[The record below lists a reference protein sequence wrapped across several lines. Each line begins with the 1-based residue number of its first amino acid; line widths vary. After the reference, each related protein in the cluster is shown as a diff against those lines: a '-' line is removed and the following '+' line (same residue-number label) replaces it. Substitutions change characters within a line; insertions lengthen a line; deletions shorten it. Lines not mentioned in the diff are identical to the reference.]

1 MIVYPIHSALVGQ
14 RLVVVD
20 VEGNGRQPPEIVELA
35 AVTITD
41 STVSEPTSWLVKPE
55 RPITALVTR
64 KVHGISNTHVA
75 DAPAFTEIHDQVAAL
90 LAGGWLVAHN
100 ARVEVELL
108 ARQLAGFAP
117 TGVLDTLR
125 LARALWPGRDSYGL
139 DALIRQERLDL
150 SAVAKSRR
158 HRAAY
163 DAYATA
169 LLLLLRLLAAAPP
182 TVASVRH
189 LAALVPF
196 PPPASTAK
204 EADQA
209 GGQAQQ
215 PSLWTPPGQ

>member
-1 MIVYPIHSALVGQ
+1 MSIPATHPALVGEH
-14 RLVVVD
+14 LVVVD
-20 VEGNGRQPPEIVELA
+20 VEGNGQQPPEIVELA

-41 STVSEPTSWLVKPE
+41 SMVSEPVSWLVKPS

-75 DAPAFTEIHDQVAAL
+75 DAPAFTEIGHQVAVL
-90 LAGGWLVAHN
+90 LGGAWLVAHN

-108 ARQLAGFAP
+108 ARQLPGFSPAG
-117 TGVLDTLR
+117 VVDTLG
-125 LARALWPGRDSYGL
+125 LARVLWPGRPGYGL

-169 LLLLLRLLAAAPP
+169 LLLLRLLDTAPAAV
-182 TVASVRH
+182 TSLRH
-189 LAALVPF
+189 LAELAPF
-196 PPPASTAK
+196 RPPASAAV
-204 EADQA
+204 EVDPA
-209 GGQAQQ
+209 GGQPEQ
-215 PSLWTPPGQ
+215 PSLWAPSGE